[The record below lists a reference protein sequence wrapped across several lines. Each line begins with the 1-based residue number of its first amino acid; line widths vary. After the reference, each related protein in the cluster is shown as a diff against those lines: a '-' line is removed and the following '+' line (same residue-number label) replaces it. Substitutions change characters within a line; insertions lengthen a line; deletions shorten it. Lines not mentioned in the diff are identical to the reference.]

1 MKLGL
6 AYSPLGL
13 FGQNFFVDSL
23 GWPGM
28 LQAKKIRFF
37 HFFPRATPGP
47 SAS

>member
-37 HFFPRATPGP
+37 SFFSTGNAGP
-47 SAS
+47 FS